1 MIKSM
6 TGYGSHTAEN
16 DKISVT
22 VEIKSLN
29 SKFLDL
35 NLRLSKEYSDKEL
48 DIRNLLNNTIERG
61 KVGLSIDVQ
70 SKGGVKPKV
79 FINRELV
86 ALYYNDLKETAD
98 AIGVADSSDLFKLAL
113 QMPKA
118 MESEAENIDNTEDW
132 LLIQKVL
139 NEAISK
145 CNEFRKDEGQTLSI
159 KFKEYI
165 QTIGECLDKVETFDP
180 QRIEAI
186 RTRIRQ
192 HFDEFSKSEQLDNSR
207 FEQELIFYIEKLDIS
222 EEKVRLR
229 SHLNY
234 FLEAMDV
241 QESSGKKLGFIAQE
255 IGREINT
262 IGSKA
267 NDANIQR
274 FVVQMKEELEKI
286 KEQTLNIL

>member
-86 ALYYNDLKETAD
+86 AFYYNDLKETAAALGATD
-98 AIGVADSSDLFKLAL
+98 TDLLKFAL

-118 MESEAENIDNTEDW
+118 MESDAENIDNTEDW

-139 NEAISK
+139 NEAIVK
-145 CNEFRKDEGQTLSI
+145 CTEFRKDEGKTLSI

-186 RTRIRQ
+186 RTRIRL
-192 HFDEFSKSEQLDNSR
+192 HFDEYSKSEQLDNSR

>member
-6 TGYGSHTAEN
+6 TGYGSQTAEN

-35 NLRLSKEYSDKEL
+35 NLRLSKEYSDREL
-48 DIRNLLNNTIERG
+48 EIRNLLNNTVERG

-86 ALYYNDLKETAD
+86 ALYYKDLKETAD
-98 AIGVADSSDLFKLAL
+98 AIGIVDSSDLFKLAL
-113 QMPKA
+113 PMPKA
-118 MESEAENIDNTEDW
+118 MESEVENPDNTADW

-139 NEAISK
+139 LDAIAK
-145 CNEFRKDEGQTLSI
+145 CNEFRTDEGNTLAL

-165 QTIGECLDKVETFDP
+165 KTIADCLTQVEVFDP

-234 FLEAMDV
+234 FLESMDIP
-241 QESSGKKLGFIAQE
+241 EPSGKKLGFIAQE

-274 FVVQMKEELEKI
+274 YVVQMKEELEKI
-286 KEQTLNIL
+286 KEQALNIL

>member
-1 MIKSM
+1 M
-6 TGYGSHTAEN
+6 TGYGSQTAEN

-35 NLRLSKEYSDKEL
+35 NLRLSKEYSDREL
-48 DIRNLLNNTIERG
+48 EIRNLLNNTVERG

-86 ALYYNDLKETAD
+86 ALYYKDLKETAD
-98 AIGVADSSDLFKLAL
+98 AIGIVDSSDLFKLAL

-118 MESEAENIDNTEDW
+118 MESEVENPDNTEDW

-139 NEAISK
+139 LDAIAK
-145 CNEFRKDEGQTLSI
+145 CNEFRTDEGNTLAL
-159 KFKEYI
+159 KFKEYVK
-165 QTIGECLDKVETFDP
+165 TIADCLTQVEVFDP

-234 FLEAMDV
+234 FLESMDIP
-241 QESSGKKLGFIAQE
+241 EPSGKKLGFIAQE

-274 FVVQMKEELEKI
+274 YVVQMKEELEKI
-286 KEQTLNIL
+286 KEQALNIL

>member
-1 MIKSM
+1 M

-16 DKISVT
+16 DKISVS

-35 NLRLSKEYSDKEL
+35 NLRLSKEYSDREL
-48 DIRNLLNNTIERG
+48 EVRNVLNNTIERG
-61 KVGLSIDVQ
+61 KVGLNIDVQ
-70 SKGGVKPKV
+70 SKGGVKAKV

-86 ALYYNDLKETAD
+86 ALYYKDLRETAN
-98 AIGVADSSDLFKLAL
+98 AIGASDADLFKLAL

-118 MESEAENIDNTEDW
+118 MESEAENEDNAEDW

-139 NEAISK
+139 MEAISR
-145 CNEFRKDEGQTLSI
+145 CNEFRKDEGNTLAL
-159 KFKEYI
+159 KFQEYI
-165 QTIGECLDKVETFDP
+165 KNIGDALTKVEAFDP

-186 RTRIRQ
+186 RTRIRL
-192 HFDEFSKSEQLDNSR
+192 HFDEYSKSEQLDNSR

-234 FLEAMDV
+234 FLEAMDGA
-241 QESSGKKLGFIAQE
+241 EASGKKLGFIAQE

-274 FVVQMKEELEKI
+274 SVVQMKEELEKI
-286 KEQTLNIL
+286 KEQALNIL

>member
-16 DKISVT
+16 DKISVS

-35 NLRLSKEYSDKEL
+35 NLRLSKEYSDREL
-48 DIRNLLNNTIERG
+48 EVRNILNNIIERG
-61 KVGLSIDVQ
+61 KVGLNIDVQ
-70 SKGGVKPKV
+70 SKGGVKAKV
-79 FINRELV
+79 FINRALV
-86 ALYYNDLKETAD
+86 ALYYKDLKETAD
-98 AIGVADSSDLFKLAL
+98 AIGAPQTDLFKLAL

-118 MESEAENIDNTEDW
+118 MESEAETEDSAEDW
-132 LLIQKVL
+132 ALIQKVL
-139 NEAISK
+139 IEAITK
-145 CNEFRKDEGQTLSI
+145 CNEFRKDEGETLSL
-159 KFKEYI
+159 KFQEYI
-165 QTIGECLDKVETFDP
+165 KNIGDALTKVEAFDP

-192 HFDEFSKSEQLDNSR
+192 HFDDYSKSEQLDNSR

-229 SHLNY
+229 SHLSY
-234 FLEAMDV
+234 FLDAMEGAEAN
-241 QESSGKKLGFIAQE
+241 GKKLGFIAQE

-274 FVVQMKEELEKI
+274 AVVQMKEELEKI
-286 KEQTLNIL
+286 KEQSLNIL

>member
-6 TGYGSHTAEN
+6 TGYGSHTGEN
-16 DKISVT
+16 DSISVS

-35 NLRLSKEYSDKEL
+35 NLRLSKEYSDREL
-48 DIRNLLNNTIERG
+48 EIRNLLNNTIERG

-70 SKGGVKPKV
+70 AKGGVKPKV

-86 ALYYNDLKETAD
+86 ALYYKDLKETAETVG
-98 AIGVADSSDLFKLAL
+98 ASEADLFKMAL

-118 MESEAENIDNTEDW
+118 MESEIENADNTEDW
-132 LLIQKVL
+132 VLISKVL
-139 NEAISK
+139 NEAIDR
-145 CNEFRKDEGQTLSI
+145 CNEFRKDEGKTLSV

-165 QTIGECLDKVETFDP
+165 QTIADCLSKVETFDP
-180 QRIEAI
+180 QRIETI
-186 RTRIRQ
+186 RQRIRQ
-192 HFDEFSKSEQLDNSR
+192 HFEEFSKSEQMDNGR

-234 FLEAMDV
+234 FLESMDLP
-241 QESSGKKLGFIAQE
+241 EPSGKKLGFIAQE

-286 KEQTLNIL
+286 KEQSLNIL

>member
-1 MIKSM
+1 M

-86 ALYYNDLKETAD
+86 AFYYNDLKETAAALGATD
-98 AIGVADSSDLFKLAL
+98 TDLLKLAL

-118 MESEAENIDNTEDW
+118 MESDGENVDNAEDW
-132 LLIQKVL
+132 VLIQKVL
-139 NEAISK
+139 NEAIAK
-145 CNEFRKDEGQTLSI
+145 CTEFRKDEGQTLSV

-165 QTIGECLDKVETFDP
+165 QTIGDCLDKVETFDP

-192 HFDEFSKSEQLDNSR
+192 HFDEYSKSEQLDNSR

-234 FLEAMDV
+234 FLEAMDI

>member
-6 TGYGSHTAEN
+6 TGYGSQTAEN

-35 NLRLSKEYSDKEL
+35 NLRLSKEYSDREL
-48 DIRNLLNNTIERG
+48 EIRNLLNNTVERG

-86 ALYYNDLKETAD
+86 ALYYKDLKETAD
-98 AIGVADSSDLFKLAL
+98 AIGIVDSSDLFKLAL

-118 MESEAENIDNTEDW
+118 MESEVENPDNTEDW

-139 NEAISK
+139 LDAIAK
-145 CNEFRKDEGQTLSI
+145 CNEFRTDEGNTLAL
-159 KFKEYI
+159 KFKEYVK
-165 QTIGECLDKVETFDP
+165 TIADCLTQVEVFDP

-234 FLEAMDV
+234 FLESMDIP
-241 QESSGKKLGFIAQE
+241 EPSGKKLGFIAQE

-274 FVVQMKEELEKI
+274 YVVQMKEELEKI
-286 KEQTLNIL
+286 KEQALNIL

>member
-1 MIKSM
+1 M

-16 DKISVT
+16 DKISVS

-35 NLRLSKEYSDKEL
+35 NLRLSKEYSDREL
-48 DIRNLLNNTIERG
+48 EVRNILNNIIERG
-61 KVGLSIDVQ
+61 KVGLNIDVQ
-70 SKGGVKPKV
+70 SKGGVKAKV
-79 FINRELV
+79 FINRALV
-86 ALYYNDLKETAD
+86 ALYYKDLKETAD
-98 AIGVADSSDLFKLAL
+98 AIGAPQTDLFKLAL

-118 MESEAENIDNTEDW
+118 MESEAETEDSAEDW
-132 LLIQKVL
+132 ALIQKVL
-139 NEAISK
+139 IEAITK
-145 CNEFRKDEGQTLSI
+145 CNEFRKDEGETLSL
-159 KFKEYI
+159 KFQEYI
-165 QTIGECLDKVETFDP
+165 KNIGDALTKVEAFDP

-192 HFDEFSKSEQLDNSR
+192 HFDDYSKSEQLDNSR

-229 SHLNY
+229 SHLSY
-234 FLEAMDV
+234 FLDAMEGAEAN
-241 QESSGKKLGFIAQE
+241 GKKLGFIAQE

-274 FVVQMKEELEKI
+274 AVVQMKEELEKI
-286 KEQTLNIL
+286 KEQSLNIL

>member
-1 MIKSM
+1 M

-16 DKISVT
+16 DKISVS

-35 NLRLSKEYSDKEL
+35 NLRLSKEYSDREL
-48 DIRNLLNNTIERG
+48 EVRNILNNTIERG
-61 KVGLSIDVQ
+61 KVGLNIDVQ
-70 SKGGVKPKV
+70 SKGGVKAKV

-86 ALYYNDLKETAD
+86 ALYYKDLKETAD
-98 AIGVADSSDLFKLAL
+98 AIGASDSDLFKLAL

-118 MESEAENIDNTEDW
+118 MESEAETEDSSEDW
-132 LLIQKVL
+132 ALIQKVL
-139 NEAISK
+139 VEAIAK
-145 CNEFRKDEGQTLSI
+145 CNEFRKDEGKTLSL
-159 KFKEYI
+159 KFQEYI
-165 QTIGECLDKVETFDP
+165 KNIGDALTKVEAFDP

-192 HFDEFSKSEQLDNSR
+192 HFDDYSKSEQLDNSR

-229 SHLNY
+229 SHLSY
-234 FLEAMDV
+234 FLEAM
-241 QESSGKKLGFIAQE
+241 EGAEANGKKLGFIAQE

-274 FVVQMKEELEKI
+274 SVVQMKEELEKI
-286 KEQTLNIL
+286 KEQSLNIL

>member
-79 FINRELV
+79 FVNRELV

-98 AIGVADSSDLFKLAL
+98 AIGVVDSSDLFKLAL

-118 MESEAENIDNTEDW
+118 MESEAENVDNTEDW

-139 NEAISK
+139 NEAIAK

-165 QTIGECLDKVETFDP
+165 QTIGGCLDKVETFDP

-186 RTRIRQ
+186 RARIRQ

>member
-1 MIKSM
+1 M
-6 TGYGSHTAEN
+6 TGYGSQTAEN
-16 DKISVT
+16 DKISVS

-35 NLRLSKEYSDKEL
+35 NLRLSKEYSDREL
-48 DIRNLLNNTIERG
+48 EIRNLLNNTVERG

-70 SKGGVKPKV
+70 SKGGIKPKV

-86 ALYYNDLKETAD
+86 ALYYKDLKETAD
-98 AIGVADSSDLFKLAL
+98 AIGIVDSSDLFKLAL

-118 MESEAENIDNTEDW
+118 MESEVENADNTEDW

-139 NEAISK
+139 LEAIAK
-145 CNEFRKDEGQTLSI
+145 CNEFRTDEGNTLAL

-165 QTIGECLDKVETFDP
+165 KTIGDCLSQVEIFDP

-234 FLEAMDV
+234 FLESMDIP
-241 QESSGKKLGFIAQE
+241 EASGKKLGFIAQE

-274 FVVQMKEELEKI
+274 YVVQMKEELEKI
-286 KEQTLNIL
+286 KEQALNIL

>member
-16 DKISVT
+16 DKISVF

-35 NLRLSKEYSDKEL
+35 NLRLSKEHSDREL
-48 DIRNLLNNTIERG
+48 EVRNILNNTIERG
-61 KVGLSIDVQ
+61 KVGLNIDVQ
-70 SKGGVKPKV
+70 SKGGVKAKV
-79 FINRELV
+79 FINRDLV
-86 ALYYNDLKETAD
+86 ALYYKDLKETAD
-98 AIGVADSSDLFKLAL
+98 TIGASETDLFKLAL

-118 MESEAENIDNTEDW
+118 MESEAETEDSAEDW
-132 LLIQKVL
+132 ALIQKVL
-139 NEAISK
+139 MEAIAK
-145 CNEFRKDEGQTLSI
+145 CNEFRKDEGKTLSL
-159 KFKEYI
+159 KFQEYI
-165 QTIGECLDKVETFDP
+165 KNIGDALTKVEAFDP

-192 HFDEFSKSEQLDNSR
+192 HFDDYSKSEQLDNSR

-229 SHLNY
+229 SHLSY
-234 FLEAMDV
+234 FLEAM
-241 QESSGKKLGFIAQE
+241 EGAEASGKKLGFIAQE

-274 FVVQMKEELEKI
+274 SVVQMKEELEKI
-286 KEQTLNIL
+286 KEQSLNIL

>member
-16 DKISVT
+16 DKISVS

-35 NLRLSKEYSDKEL
+35 NLRLSKEYSDREL
-48 DIRNLLNNTIERG
+48 EVRNILNNTIERG
-61 KVGLSIDVQ
+61 KVGLNIDVQ
-70 SKGGVKPKV
+70 SKGGVKAKV

-86 ALYYNDLKETAD
+86 ALYYKDLKETAD
-98 AIGVADSSDLFKLAL
+98 AIGASDSDLFKLAL

-118 MESEAENIDNTEDW
+118 MESEAETEDSSEDW
-132 LLIQKVL
+132 ALIQKVL
-139 NEAISK
+139 VEAIAK
-145 CNEFRKDEGQTLSI
+145 CNEFRKDEGKTLSL
-159 KFKEYI
+159 KFQEYI
-165 QTIGECLDKVETFDP
+165 KNIGDALTKVEAFDP

-192 HFDEFSKSEQLDNSR
+192 HFDDYSKSEQLDNSR

-229 SHLNY
+229 SHLSY
-234 FLEAMDV
+234 FLEAM
-241 QESSGKKLGFIAQE
+241 EGAEANGKKLGFIAQE

-274 FVVQMKEELEKI
+274 SVVQMKEELEKI
-286 KEQTLNIL
+286 KEQSLNIL

>member
-1 MIKSM
+1 M

-35 NLRLSKEYSDKEL
+35 NLRLSKEYSDREL
-48 DIRNLLNNTIERG
+48 EIRNLLNNTVERG
-61 KVGLSIDVQ
+61 KVGLNIDVQ
-70 SKGGVKPKV
+70 SKGGVKAKV

-86 ALYYNDLKETAD
+86 ALYYNDLKETA
-98 AIGVADSSDLFKLAL
+98 ATIGAADTDLFKLAL

-118 MESEAENIDNTEDW
+118 MESEAENVDTTEEW

-139 NEAISK
+139 NEAIAK
-145 CNEFRKDEGQTLSI
+145 CNEFRKDEGNTLAL

-165 QTIGECLDKVETFDP
+165 QNIGDCLTKVETFDP

-192 HFDEFSKSEQLDNSR
+192 HFDEYSKSEQLDNSR

-234 FLEAMDV
+234 FLESMDIP
-241 QESSGKKLGFIAQE
+241 EPSGKKLGFIAQE

-286 KEQTLNIL
+286 KEQALNIL

>member
-1 MIKSM
+1 M

-35 NLRLSKEYSDKEL
+35 NLRLSKEYSDREL
-48 DIRNLLNNTIERG
+48 EIRNLLNNTIERG
-61 KVGLSIDVQ
+61 KVGLNIDVQ
-70 SKGGVKPKV
+70 SKGGIKAKV

-86 ALYYNDLKETAD
+86 ALYYNDLKETAASVGATD
-98 AIGVADSSDLFKLAL
+98 SDLFKLAL

-118 MESEAENIDNTEDW
+118 MESEAENIDNTEEW

-139 NEAISK
+139 NEAIAK
-145 CNEFRKDEGQTLSI
+145 CNAFRQDEGNTLAL

-165 QTIGECLDKVETFDP
+165 QTIGDCLAKVETFDP

-192 HFDEFSKSEQLDNSR
+192 HFDEYSKSEQLDNSR

-234 FLEAMDV
+234 FLESMDIP
-241 QESSGKKLGFIAQE
+241 EPSGKKLGFIAQE

-286 KEQTLNIL
+286 KEQALNIL

>member
-1 MIKSM
+1 M

-16 DKISVT
+16 DKISVS

-35 NLRLSKEYSDKEL
+35 NLRLSKEYSDREL
-48 DIRNLLNNTIERG
+48 EVRNILNNTIERG
-61 KVGLSIDVQ
+61 KVGLNIDVQ
-70 SKGGVKPKV
+70 SKGGVKAKV

-86 ALYYNDLKETAD
+86 ALYYKDLKETAD
-98 AIGVADSSDLFKLAL
+98 AIGASDSDLFKLAL

-118 MESEAENIDNTEDW
+118 MESEAETEDSSEDW
-132 LLIQKVL
+132 ALIQKVL
-139 NEAISK
+139 IEAIAK
-145 CNEFRKDEGQTLSI
+145 CNEFRKDEGKTLSL
-159 KFKEYI
+159 KFQEYI
-165 QTIGECLDKVETFDP
+165 KNIGDALTKVEAFDP

-192 HFDEFSKSEQLDNSR
+192 HFDDYSKSEQLDNSR

-229 SHLNY
+229 SHLSY
-234 FLEAMDV
+234 FLEAM
-241 QESSGKKLGFIAQE
+241 EGAEANGKKLGFIAQE

-274 FVVQMKEELEKI
+274 SVVQMKEELEKI
-286 KEQTLNIL
+286 KEQSLNIL

>member
-6 TGYGSHTAEN
+6 TGYGSHNAEN
-16 DKISVT
+16 DSIVVS

-35 NLRLSKEYSDKEL
+35 NLRLAKEYSDKEHE
-48 DIRNLLNNTIERG
+48 IRNLMNNTIERG

-70 SKGGVKPKV
+70 SKNGVKPKV

-86 ALYYNDLKETAD
+86 KLYYKDLKETAD
-98 AIGVADSSDLFKLAL
+98 MLGASDGDLLKMAL

-118 MESEAENIDNTEDW
+118 MEAEAENTDNSEDW
-132 LLIQKVL
+132 NFILGVL
-139 NEAISK
+139 NEAIAR
-145 CNEFRKDEGQTLSI
+145 CNEFRKDEGNTLAA

-165 QTIGECLDKVETFDP
+165 KSIDDCLTKVEAHDP
-180 QRIEAI
+180 LRIEAI
-186 RTRIRQ
+186 RQRIRQ
-192 HFDEFSKSEQLDNSR
+192 HFEEFSKSEQLDNGR

-234 FLEAMDV
+234 FIESMDIP
-241 QESSGKKLGFIAQE
+241 EPSGKKLGFIAQE

-267 NDANIQR
+267 NDASIQR
-274 FVVQMKEELEKI
+274 CVVQMKEELEKI
-286 KEQTLNIL
+286 KEQALNIL

>member
-16 DKISVT
+16 DAILVS

-35 NLRLSKEYSDKEL
+35 NLRLSKEYSDREL
-48 DIRNLLNNTIERG
+48 EIRNLLNNTVERG

-70 SKGGVKPKV
+70 SKNGVIKPKV

-86 ALYYNDLKETAD
+86 KLYYQDLKETAE
-98 AIGVADSSDLFKLAL
+98 AIGASDSDLFKLAL

-118 MESEAENIDNTEDW
+118 MESEAENVDNTEDW
-132 LLIQKVL
+132 VFISKVL
-139 NEAISK
+139 NEAIVR
-145 CNEFRKDEGQTLSI
+145 CNEFRQDEGKTLAA

-165 QTIGECLDKVETFDP
+165 QSIGDCLTKVEAYDP
-180 QRIEAI
+180 LRIEAI
-186 RTRIRQ
+186 RQRIRQ
-192 HFDEFSKSEQLDNSR
+192 HFDEYSKSEQMDNGR

-234 FLEAMDV
+234 FVESMDLP
-241 QESSGKKLGFIAQE
+241 EPSGKKLGFISQE

-274 FVVQMKEELEKI
+274 LVVQMKEELEKI
-286 KEQTLNIL
+286 KEQALNIL